1 METFGTPCIAMIMA
15 RKRQLTKEDRQ
26 TIITV
31 KSVGLSLREIGK
43 SQGVSEYSFQQNV
56 GNVDQRCKKQNG
68 KNGVDDDMMDEC
80 IASQTIACSQI
91 MRKR

>member
-1 METFGTPCIAMIMA
+1 MIMA

-43 SQGVSEYSFQQNV
+43 SQGVSEYSFLHHQKAL
-56 GNVDQRCKKQNG
+56 GNW
-68 KNGVDDDMMDEC
+68 
-80 IASQTIACSQI
+80 
-91 MRKR
+91 RKL